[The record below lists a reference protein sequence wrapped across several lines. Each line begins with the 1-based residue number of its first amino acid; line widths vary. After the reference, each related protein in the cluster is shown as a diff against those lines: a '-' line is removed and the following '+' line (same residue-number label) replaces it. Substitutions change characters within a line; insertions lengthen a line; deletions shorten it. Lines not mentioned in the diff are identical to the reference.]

1 MAKRTCRYAAVFFS
15 DDDDD
20 AAAAAVGARLLCAHR
35 SIVSM

>member
-15 DDDDD
+15 DNDD

>member
-15 DDDDD
+15 DDDD